1 MKMTKENDR
10 YKKIIEILRNS
21 RPDLIQPEGIENEVI
36 RKIQNEDQKTG
47 TVSDF
52 IESLFSWVYIG
63 WVRRSLVGAAVVLVA
78 VFIYQQGFILKQ
90 VRNISER
97 VVNIGNEQVSVPSS
111 DFARRLTLY
120 KMSTRLA
127 PARGKRVSEKQLEE
141 ILNSYDELLV
151 KYKDLIRIIEEDPA
165 LKQYIE
171 NKLNEEGNK
180 KSDI

>member
-10 YKKIIEILRNS
+10 YKKIMEILRNS

-36 RKIQNEDQKTG
+36 RKIQNKDQKSG

-90 VRNISER
+90 VSNISER

-120 KMSTRLA
+120 KMSTKLA
-127 PARGKRVSEKQLEE
+127 PAGEIRVSEKQLED

>member
-10 YKKIIEILRNS
+10 YKKIMEILRNS

-36 RKIQNEDQKTG
+36 RKIQNKDQKSG

-120 KMSTRLA
+120 KMSPRLA
-127 PARGKRVSEKQLEE
+127 PAGEIRVSEKQLED

>member
-1 MKMTKENDR
+1 MKMRAGNDR
-10 YKKIIEILRNS
+10 FKKIMDILRNS
-21 RPDLIQPEGIENEVI
+21 KPDLIQPEEIENEVI
-36 RKIQNEDQKTG
+36 RKIRNEDQKTG
-47 TVSDF
+47 MVSDF
-52 IESLFSWVYIG
+52 IESLFGWVYIG

-90 VRNISER
+90 VRNINER

-111 DFARRLTLY
+111 DFAKRLTLY
-120 KMSTRLA
+120 KMSTKLA
-127 PARGKRVSEKQLEE
+127 PAGEIRVSEKQLEE
-141 ILNSYDELLV
+141 LLNSYDELLV

-180 KSDI
+180 KTDI

>member
-1 MKMTKENDR
+1 MTKENDR

-36 RKIQNEDQKTG
+36 RKIQNKDQKSG

-111 DFARRLTLY
+111 EFARRLTLY
-120 KMSTRLA
+120 KMSTRLT
-127 PARGKRVSEKQLEE
+127 PAGEIRVSEKQLEY

-171 NKLNEEGNK
+171 NKLNEEGNE

>member
-36 RKIQNEDQKTG
+36 RKIQNEDQKSG

-127 PARGKRVSEKQLEE
+127 PAGGKRVSEKQLED

>member
-10 YKKIIEILRNS
+10 YKKIMEILRNS

-36 RKIQNEDQKTG
+36 RKIQNKDQKSG

-111 DFARRLTLY
+111 EFARRLTLY
-120 KMSTRLA
+120 KMSPRLA
-127 PARGKRVSEKQLEE
+127 PAGEIRVSEKQLED